1 MTDPAEAPPFQPL
14 PEEWER
20 ALIIVAHPDDI
31 EYGSAAAV
39 ARWTGQGKTIS
50 YTLVT
55 SGEAGID
62 GIPPE
67 EAAPLREAEE
77 LASAAIV
84 GVDKVEFLGHADGVI
99 EHSIQLRRDLTHA
112 IRRARP
118 QIVMTS
124 NYADTWG
131 GTFPNQP
138 DHIAVGRTVIEAV
151 QAAGNRWIFSD
162 DAVEPWGGVDAVW
175 IAGAADAAHAVD
187 VSDTFAIGMESLRAH
202 AAYLRGLGDAAAG
215 TEEFLEGMARAS
227 GARLGTTY
235 AVPFKVIS
243 LRFG

>member
-1 MTDPAEAPPFQPL
+1 MTEPAAVPPYQPL
-14 PEEWER
+14 PEDWER

-39 ARWTGQGKTIS
+39 ARWTRQGKTVT

-67 EAAPLREAEE
+67 ESGPLREQEE

-84 GVDKVEFLGHADGVI
+84 GVDKVEFLGHPDGVI
-99 EHSIQLRRDLTHA
+99 EHSIELRRDLTHA

-118 QIVMTS
+118 QIVITS
-124 NYADTWG
+124 NYEDFWG
-131 GTFPNQP
+131 GIIPNQP

-151 QAAGNRWIFSD
+151 QAAGNRWIFPED
-162 DAVEPWGGVDAVW
+162 GLEPWGGVDAVW
-175 IAGAADAAHAVD
+175 VAGASDGQHAVD
-187 VSDTFAIGMESLRAH
+187 VSDTFATGMESLRAH

-215 TEEFLEGMARAS
+215 TEEFLERFAREA
-227 GARLGTTY
+227 GARLGTSH
-235 AVPFKVIS
+235 AVAFKVVQ

>member
-1 MTDPAEAPPFQPL
+1 MTDPADAPPYQPL

-31 EYGSAAAV
+31 EYGTAAAV
-39 ARWTGQGKTIS
+39 ARWTRQGKTVS

-67 EAAPLREAEE
+67 ESRPLREAEE

-84 GVDKVEFLGHADGVI
+84 GVDKVEFLGHPDGLI
-99 EHSIQLRRDLTHA
+99 EHSIELRRDLTHA

-118 QIVMTS
+118 QIVITS
-124 NYADTWG
+124 NYEEMWG
-131 GTFPNQP
+131 GIVPNQP

-151 QAAGNRWIFSD
+151 QAAGNRWIFPED
-162 DAVEPWGGVDAVW
+162 GLEPWGGVEAVW
-175 IAGAADAAHAVD
+175 VAGASDAGHAVD
-187 VSDTFAIGMESLRAH
+187 VSDTFATGMESLRAH
-202 AAYLRGLGDAAAG
+202 AAYLQGLGDAAAG
-215 TEEFLEGMARAS
+215 TEEFLEKMARAS
-227 GARLGTTY
+227 GARLGATH
-235 AVPFKVIS
+235 AVAFKVTS